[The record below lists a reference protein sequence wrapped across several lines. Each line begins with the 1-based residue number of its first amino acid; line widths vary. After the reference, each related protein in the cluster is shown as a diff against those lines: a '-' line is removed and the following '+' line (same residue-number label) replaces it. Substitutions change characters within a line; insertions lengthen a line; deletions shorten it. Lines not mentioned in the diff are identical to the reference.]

1 MCDIKGSFFSCAKFK
16 MTLRQING
24 NVKETSSCV
33 SLEFRRE
40 IKTAKK
46 RGGIISIEMRSEG
59 TASEEIFKVKKAQC

>member
-1 MCDIKGSFFSCAKFK
+1 MGYAKFK

-24 NVKETSSCV
+24 NVKETASCV

-46 RGGIISIEMRSEG
+46 RRALS
-59 TASEEIFKVKKAQC
+59 A

>member
-1 MCDIKGSFFSCAKFK
+1 MCVCDIKSSFFGCAKFK

-33 SLEFRRE
+33 NLEFRRE

-46 RGGIISIEMRSEG
+46 RGALS
-59 TASEEIFKVKKAQC
+59 A